1 MDREIKFRL
10 LKNGKVVGYMVLMP
24 ICREGKRLI
33 WKYSENGTDG
43 WSGAGNAVIDFDVA
57 ESYTG
62 KQDKNGVEIYYGD
75 KLMPWDK
82 KPQAVYVFWSDEES
96 AFMVRDCYGHG
107 KTSRR
112 LGKIDLKKVFSVI
125 GTIHNKEQCKTCNG
139 KGTIPWNDPEHTDIE
154 NVICPDCKEQP

>member
-10 LKNGKVVGYMVLMP
+10 LKNGKVVGYMALMP

-62 KQDKNGVEIYYGD
+62 LKDKNGTEIYEGT
-75 KLMPWDK
+75 KLSYENFECCEICT
-82 KPQAVYVFWSDEES
+82 VYWDEEDAS
-96 AFMVRDCYGHG
+96 WRVDFGDNTDC
-107 KTSRR
+107 TLS
-112 LGKIDLKKVFSVI
+112 DLEKSLITVI
-125 GTIHNKEQCKTCNG
+125 GTVHDT
-139 KGTIPWNDPEHTDIE
+139 
-154 NVICPDCKEQP
+154 EQP